1 MDCKVL
7 ARPCDCLEWIPAGEL
22 EEMSD
27 IYGKTVTEYALER
40 RISELE
46 RENYLLK
53 MNQPPSVRFLAEG
66 PPDPK
71 SVILTLPVPR
81 TLHIAA
87 QASAEWQ
94 DGMQGWQVR
103 GSTSDGLHVAF
114 YMDDAML
121 RSTNRYTRADILQS
135 ILTDVAQSLA
145 GEVAKSVA

>member
-1 MDCKVL
+1 
-7 ARPCDCLEWIPAGEL
+7 
-22 EEMSD
+22 MSD

-53 MNQPPSVRFLAEG
+53 MNQPPSVRYDDS
-66 PPDPK
+66 PTDPK
-71 SVILTLPVPR
+71 SVMLKLPLPR

-87 QASAEWQ
+87 QASAEWR

-121 RSTNRYTRADILQS
+121 KSTNRYTRADILQS

-145 GEVAKSVA
+145 GEVSKSVA